1 MKRLFNM
8 KRDMNKKAYDRWG
21 DIGMFIFAF
30 VLVGIAL
37 WVGTHVFYGY
47 VVDVRAQEAQIL
59 SDKLVKVV
67 VKNGKLNSD
76 VLGDDFNIFK
86 EARIDRGFI
95 GKNKSYFKVEI
106 FEGDEVKKK
115 FVQGNRDYDV
125 LCGLGHANVRCFGDE
140 VVVDNDKYL
149 VKVLSASNNLGKK
162 V

>member
-1 MKRLFNM
+1 MKKWSR
-8 KRDMNKKAYDRWG
+8 KGYDRWG
-21 DIGMFIFAF
+21 DMGMFILVFI
-30 VLVGIAL
+30 LVGIAI

-59 SDKLVKVV
+59 SDKLVRAVV
-67 VKNGKLNSD
+67 QNGKLNSD
-76 VLGDDFNIFK
+76 VLESDFNIFK

-106 FEGDEVKKK
+106 FEGGEMKKK

-125 LCGLGHANVRCFGDE
+125 LCGLDHANVRCYGDE
-140 VVVDNDKYL
+140 VVVDGKYV
-149 VKVLSASNNLGKK
+149 VKVLSASSNLGRK